1 MNQDEHKIP
10 IDELVKRLETNL
22 DTVSMSLQVVINR
35 QELMLLQFNKLL
47 WQLQFMLLYKS
58 T

>member
-22 DTVSMSLQVVINR
+22 DTVSMSLQVIINR